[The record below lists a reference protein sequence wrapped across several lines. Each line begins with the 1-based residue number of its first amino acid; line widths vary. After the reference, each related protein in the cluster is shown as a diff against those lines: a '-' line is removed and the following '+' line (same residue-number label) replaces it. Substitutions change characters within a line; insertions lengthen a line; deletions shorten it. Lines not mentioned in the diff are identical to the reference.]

1 MADVVKVTFHKKIVN
16 PSTGEVTGS
25 VPVVPATLA
34 EQVYMSNGNTVEQ
47 AIAGARG
54 YVTYATK
61 AAYMT
66 AYQGGQ
72 IPAGT
77 LAIVEE

>member
-1 MADVVKVTFHKKIVN
+1 MSDVVKVTFHKKIVN

-34 EQVYMSNGNTVEQ
+34 DQVYMANGNTVEY
-47 AIAGARG
+47 AINNVRG
-54 YVTYATK
+54 YVSYATK
-61 AAYMT
+61 AAYMA